1 MLELVLDWFVKN
13 EMLKKLANV
22 VFSNDDVD
30 LNDIDDIVA
39 FFSDSMGL
47 VATDVNNIN
56 FDDDTFGEFDP
67 INIVFV
73 RLTAR
78 CNIFKQR
85 LACAKKIGKELL
97 PIG

>member
-1 MLELVLDWFVKN
+1 
-13 EMLKKLANV
+13 MLKKLANV

-30 LNDIDDIVA
+30 LNDIDNIVA

-56 FDDDTFGEFDP
+56 FDDNTFDEFDP

-73 RLTAR
+73 RLTAW

-85 LACAKKIGKELL
+85 
-97 PIG
+97 

>member
-1 MLELVLDWFVKN
+1 
-13 EMLKKLANV
+13 MLKKLANV

-47 VATDVNNIN
+47 VATDVNNIS
-56 FDDDTFGEFDP
+56 FDDDTFDEFDP
-67 INIVFV
+67 INIVFF
-73 RLTAR
+73 RLTAW

-85 LACAKKIGKELL
+85 
-97 PIG
+97 

>member
-1 MLELVLDWFVKN
+1 
-13 EMLKKLANV
+13 MLKKLANV

-56 FDDDTFGEFDP
+56 FHDDTFDEFDP
-67 INIVFV
+67 INIVFF
-73 RLTAR
+73 RLTAW

-85 LACAKKIGKELL
+85 
-97 PIG
+97 

>member
-73 RLTAR
+73 RLTAW

-85 LACAKKIGKELL
+85 
-97 PIG
+97 

>member
-1 MLELVLDWFVKN
+1 
-13 EMLKKLANV
+13 MLKKLANV
-22 VFSNDDVD
+22 VFFNDDVD
-30 LNDIDDIVA
+30 LNDIDDIV
-39 FFSDSMGL
+39 FFSDSMDL

-56 FDDDTFGEFDP
+56 FDDDTFDEFDP

-73 RLTAR
+73 RLTAW

-85 LACAKKIGKELL
+85 LACGKKIGKELL

>member
-1 MLELVLDWFVKN
+1 
-13 EMLKKLANV
+13 MLKKLANV

-39 FFSDSMGL
+39 FSSDSMGL

-56 FDDDTFGEFDP
+56 FDDDTFDEFDP
-67 INIVFV
+67 INIVFF
-73 RLTAR
+73 RLTAW

-85 LACAKKIGKELL
+85 
-97 PIG
+97 

>member
-1 MLELVLDWFVKN
+1 
-13 EMLKKLANV
+13 MLKKLANV

-56 FDDDTFGEFDP
+56 FDDDTFDEFDL
-67 INIVFV
+67 
-73 RLTAR
+73 LTL
-78 CNIFKQR
+78 FF
-85 LACAKKIGKELL
+85 LDLL
-97 PIG
+97 LGVIYLNNVKHVEKR